1 MANAAVILIIKAP
14 NQQIK
19 DQVVKCDLGWTIG
32 RLKEYLSEV
41 YPSKPVSRVKA
52 SRFRPVKAARVSL
65 CALLFFLSPHLSPL
79 PSLLPRFVLRHFRK
93 ITVFK

>member
-1 MANAAVILIIKAP
+1 MTEAAVNLIIKAP

-41 YPSKPVSRVKA
+41 YPSKPVSGVK
-52 SRFRPVKAARVSL
+52 VI
-65 CALLFFLSPHLSPL
+65 
-79 PSLLPRFVLRHFRK
+79 
-93 ITVFK
+93 ITAW